1 MYCTVQCCLC
11 MQSSRLGDV
20 LGRLVREEEAVA
32 GLQDRLAELAR
43 QGQDH
48 RDLIL
53 AIEKSLRDKAAELDQ
68 DLKSYKTSS
77 REDIKALRKFLLIFC
92 MYIFFG
98 GIFGDFFV
106 TPRQKY

>member
-1 MYCTVQCCLC
+1 MVCV
-11 MQSSRLGDV
+11 QSSRLGEV
-20 LGRLVREEEAVA
+20 SARLVRQEEETA
-32 GLQDRLAELAR
+32 GLTDRLGQLAR

-77 REDIKALRKFLLIFC
+77 REDIRTLRKFFAHFLHV
-92 MYIFFG
+92 YIFLFLWS
-98 GIFGDFFV
+98 
-106 TPRQKY
+106 